1 MVAQHCGGIS
11 LAQVNEIKLAKKVR
25 EQQAMEKLEKM
36 IQHQLA
42 AIINNS
48 KQELDNQSRLQRAI
62 DSSKKDR
69 IKRENMEKL

>member
-1 MVAQHCGGIS
+1 M
-11 LAQVNEIKLAKKVR
+11 NEIKLAKKVR

-48 KQELDNQSRLQRAI
+48 KQALDNQSRQQRAI

-69 IKRENMEKL
+69 IKRKNLEKL

>member
-1 MVAQHCGGIS
+1 
-11 LAQVNEIKLAKKVR
+11 
-25 EQQAMEKLEKM
+25 MEKLEKM

-62 DSSKKDR
+62 KASEKDR
-69 IKRENMEKL
+69 IKRKNIETL